1 MQNVGKA
8 ASFGRGVASAG
19 GSALQTTQPL
29 KLTKD
34 LVSEGNPELFFREP
48 GSDLAAFHPT
58 SSLPPQPPT
67 EPTWEEP
74 LDQGAYPPTSDPPP
88 PSANPTGFNTPRKL
102 SGGISSYFQSVKKS
116 GGFASTDGIL
126 EILKGTWAR
135 VSANL
140 GDWSPRIV
148 KLSDSR
154 LVDERVPP
162 LHGSK
167 KINKDPPIS
176 QPPAPGNPAWFN
188 LKEPLEK
195 LGGTI
200 RSGLRSTK
208 RLGKNVLES
217 LKGTPSTISQKLG
230 DLSRQLM
237 RKLGHKSIRERWT
250 EEPPTNPQPSPDNPT
265 WFNQPLEKVGD
276 GMSSSFQSGKRLRDR
291 VSARLKGT
299 WSQISQKFQDLL
311 QQSAGGP
318 KLTAKQKMD
327 ALFQEPEKMH
337 PTLKESHSN
346 FSPSF
351 HSDTKSSPASTQ
363 TTAKEPQQTLSSDS
377 SQASV
382 KEPAINPPLDPSKE
396 NKKDP
401 YIHFSSEDPNVI
413 ILDPRAFTP
422 MQETIARVFSSHE
435 KDVLKHIARNP
446 RSTFTSRKS
455 FTQDTPRSI
464 SVEDT
469 QSKSPLSSSQRIAK
483 YAQKQPRLVYSD
495 RMKEVMNNI
504 QYQESQMQKQLS
516 NNILPMLQ
524 QIKKGLSPV
533 EVLGKRMAT
542 RNAQVLSRD
551 QQTLKYSLLPKHQ
564 YLSKLL
570 GLMGPNNV
578 LKPMVEL
585 TFQEYLK
592 NVGLLSG
599 SKNEL
604 DLVGKELENLQL
616 KLAQVAEL
624 RRPLGV
630 KKYFPEP
637 TTDKC
642 SSLIESIGHH
652 EDKLA
657 GIFGSSNEFEEA
669 IKVVEESGFYRHF
682 MWELKYPTSPLG
694 YELQFLQPWGHLHN
708 YEDIPQPV
716 KNQIYKEY
724 GIYEDE
730 QNLKKIMEQHDIV
743 KADIERKMALY
754 TKLGQK
760 GYKLQKAKEKT
771 PQHSMDDSSI
781 MKESKTKT
789 TNPSSSTSRPI
800 GYDTLQRHN

>member
-1 MQNVGKA
+1 MQSLGEA
-8 ASFGRGVASAG
+8 ASLGRDVASAG

-29 KLTKD
+29 KFAQD
-34 LVSEGNPELFFREP
+34 LASERNPELFSRKP
-48 GSDLAAFHPT
+48 GPDLAASHPT

-67 EPTWEEP
+67 EPTWEEL
-74 LDQGAYPPTSDPPP
+74 LDQGAHPPTSDPPP

-116 GGFASTDGIL
+116 RGFASTDGIL

-135 VSANL
+135 VSAKL

-148 KLSDSR
+148 RVSDSR

-167 KINKDPPIS
+167 KINKDPPIK

-188 LKEPLEK
+188 LKEPLK
-195 LGGTI
+195 KFGGRI
-200 RSGLRSTK
+200 SSGLQSTK

-250 EEPPTNPQPSPDNPT
+250 EEPPTNPRPSSDKPT
-265 WFNQPLEKVGD
+265 WFNQPLEK
-276 GMSSSFQSGKRLRDR
+276 
-291 VSARLKGT
+291 
-299 WSQISQKFQDLL
+299 
-311 QQSAGGP
+311 
-318 KLTAKQKMD
+318 
-327 ALFQEPEKMH
+327 
-337 PTLKESHSN
+337 
-346 FSPSF
+346 
-351 HSDTKSSPASTQ
+351 
-363 TTAKEPQQTLSSDS
+363 
-377 SQASV
+377 
-382 KEPAINPPLDPSKE
+382 
-396 NKKDP
+396 
-401 YIHFSSEDPNVI
+401 
-413 ILDPRAFTP
+413 
-422 MQETIARVFSSHE
+422 
-435 KDVLKHIARNP
+435 
-446 RSTFTSRKS
+446 
-455 FTQDTPRSI
+455 
-464 SVEDT
+464 
-469 QSKSPLSSSQRIAK
+469 
-483 YAQKQPRLVYSD
+483 
-495 RMKEVMNNI
+495 
-504 QYQESQMQKQLS
+504 
-516 NNILPMLQ
+516 
-524 QIKKGLSPV
+524 
-533 EVLGKRMAT
+533 
-542 RNAQVLSRD
+542 
-551 QQTLKYSLLPKHQ
+551 
-564 YLSKLL
+564 
-570 GLMGPNNV
+570 
-578 LKPMVEL
+578 
-585 TFQEYLK
+585 EYLK
-592 NVGLLSG
+592 NVELLSG

-604 DLVGKELENLQL
+604 DLVGEELENLQI
-616 KLAQVAEL
+616 KLARVAEL

-630 KKYFPEP
+630 EKSLPEP
-637 TTDKC
+637 TTDEY
-642 SSLIESIGHH
+642 SSLMESIGHH
-652 EDKLA
+652 EDKLS
-657 GIFGSSNEFEEA
+657 GIFGSSKKFEEA

-682 MWELKYPTSPLG
+682 MSQLKDPTSPLG

-724 GIYEDE
+724 GIYEEE